1 MDHQNPIVIDDED
14 NFSDTSSVTLDNDP
28 DRLYFLR
35 EGSQTTT
42 PVLSLPEDVIDLT
55 DNQGVHDG
63 DYVTDDMLEILLD
76 DWHISEAAPRP
87 SPQLELLQEK
97 PLDQFCGADGIVFM
111 PGQSVEIHDDTYLR
125 IDSIWEDAVGEVF
138 LRGRRLRRLRRRA
151 SDFESVNGAYLP
163 QWRNELV
170 WKVHEAEVVPLGV
183 VRRFVLIRFTNYCHV
198 KSDHQKNTNS
208 KNLFCRLKENIQEN
222 SVSVQYLT
230 HDEADVGFRTKPDI
244 LRRCW
249 RGETA
254 RFGSKEEDELSIVL
268 NGARESQQPDSKL
281 KDKYTFGDGFCGAGG
296 VSCGAELAGLHV
308 KWAFDRCPKA
318 AATYRLNFAT
328 VECDTSDVFDFLTND
343 EEFLKV
349 DVTHGSPPC
358 QTFSPAK
365 TIPCVNDDAN
375 SACIF
380 SGGDLVRRARP
391 RVHTMEETSG
401 LIERHQEY
409 FCGVVRDFLETGYS
423 VRWAIL
429 NCVGYGVPQL
439 RRRLVVIASG
449 PGENLPAMPRPT
461 HGPPDS
467 GLREFSTIK
476 QTISAI
482 PPGANDHDV
491 AAARGRFV
499 KKRPFDGNQQ
509 ARTITCGG
517 GENYHPSGKRGFTTR
532 EYASLQTFPLDF
544 QFGKKARKQIGNAV
558 PPVFARAIYEEVIRS
573 LQETDE
579 REMREDR

>member
-14 NFSDTSSVTLDNDP
+14 DFSDASSVTLDNDP
-28 DRLYFLR
+28 DRFYFLR
-35 EGSQTTT
+35 EGFQATT
-42 PVLSLPEDVIDLT
+42 PFVSLPGDVIDLT
-55 DNQGVHDG
+55 HNEGVHDG
-63 DYVTDDMLEILLD
+63 DYVTDDVLEILLEE
-76 DWHISEAAPRP
+76 WQISQTAARP
-87 SPQLELLQEK
+87 SSQLELPQEK
-97 PLDQFCGADGIVFM
+97 PLEEVCGADGIVFM

-125 IDSIWEDAVGEVF
+125 IGTIWQDADGEIF
-138 LRGRRLRRLRRRA
+138 LQGRRLRRLRRRA
-151 SDFESVNGAYLP
+151 SDFDSVNGAYLP

-170 WKVHEAEVVPLGV
+170 WKVHEAEVVPIGFV
-183 VRRFVLIRFTNYCHV
+183 QRFVSIRFTNHCHV
-198 KSDHQKNTNS
+198 KTDPQKDTNS
-208 KNLFCRLKENIQEN
+208 KDLFCRLKENIQEN

-230 HDEADVGFRTKPDI
+230 HDEADVGFRMKPDI

-254 RFGSKEEDELSIVL
+254 RLGSKEVDEPFIVL
-268 NGARESQQPDSKL
+268 DEAGESQQPDSRL
-281 KDKYTFGDGFCGAGG
+281 KHEYTFGDGFCGAGG
-296 VSCGAELAGLHV
+296 VSCGAELAGLHI
-308 KWAFDRCPKA
+308 KWAFDRCPEA
-318 AATYRLNFAT
+318 AATYRLNFGT
-328 VECDTSDVFDFLTND
+328 VECDTSDVFDFLSSD

-358 QTFSPAK
+358 QTFSRAK
-365 TIPCVNDDAN
+365 TIPCANDDAN

-380 SGGDLVRRARP
+380 SGGDIVRRARS

-401 LIERHQEY
+401 LIEGHEED
-409 FCGVVRDFLETGYS
+409 FCGVIRDFLETGYS

-439 RRRLVVIASG
+439 RKRLVVIAAG

-461 HGPPDS
+461 HGPPNS
-467 GLREFSTIK
+467 GLRNFLTIN

-491 AAARGRFV
+491 EAARRRFG

-509 ARTITCGG
+509 ARTITCNG
-517 GENYHPSGKRGFTTR
+517 GENYHPSGQRGFTTR

-544 QFGKKARKQIGNAV
+544 QFKKNARKQIGNAV
-558 PPVFARAIYEEVIRS
+558 PPVLARAIYEEVIRS